1 MPSSTL
7 IRWSGLAAV
16 VAGILFIIVSL
27 INLYA
32 LIAVQ
37 DPSAILIR
45 TILVQ
50 IAGAVLLLGL
60 VGLYFRR
67 SEELGIVGLIG
78 FLFAFFGTAFALTGN
93 IWANLLAYVGWAMF
107 GIACLQARVYP
118 RIAAIVLIIGALL
131 TAVFIA
137 LLLGNLSGIL
147 GYLAVAAS
155 IIFYIAVAWLGFSL
169 FAERSARRL

>member
-7 IRWSGLAAV
+7 IRWGGLAAV

-27 INLYA
+27 INLFA
-32 LIAVQ
+32 LIAGQ
-37 DPSAILIR
+37 DPTAILVRVII
-45 TILVQ
+45 TQ
-50 IAGAVLLLGL
+50 IAGAVLLFGL

-67 SEELGIVGLIG
+67 SDGLGSLGLLG
-78 FLFAFFGTAFALTGN
+78 FVFAFFGTAFALTGN
-93 IWANLLAYVGWAMF
+93 IWANLLAEVGWALF

-131 TAVFIA
+131 TALFIA

-155 IIFYIAVAWLGFSL
+155 IIVYVAVAWLGFSL
-169 FAERSARRL
+169 FTGRTEET

>member
-1 MPSSTL
+1 MPFSTL
-7 IRWSGLAAV
+7 IRWGGLAAV
-16 VAGILFIIVSL
+16 VAGVLFIIVSL
-27 INLYA
+27 VNLFA
-32 LIAVQ
+32 LIAGR
-37 DPSAILIR
+37 DPSAILLR
-45 TILVQ
+45 ATIVQ
-50 IAGAVLLLGL
+50 IAGAVLLFGL

-67 SEELGIVGLIG
+67 SDELGILGLIG

-131 TAVFIA
+131 TALFIA

-169 FAERSARRL
+169 FTGRSESA

>member
-1 MPSSTL
+1 MPYSTL
-7 IRWSGLAAV
+7 IRWGGLAAV

-27 INLYA
+27 INLFA
-32 LIAVQ
+32 LIAGQ
-37 DPSAILIR
+37 DPTAILVRVII
-45 TILVQ
+45 TQ
-50 IAGAVLLLGL
+50 IAGAVLLFGL

-67 SEELGIVGLIG
+67 SDELGSLGLIG
-78 FLFAFFGTAFALTGN
+78 FVFAFFGTAFALTGN
-93 IWANLLAYVGWAMF
+93 IWANLLAEVGWALF

-131 TAVFIA
+131 TALFIA

-155 IIFYIAVAWLGFSL
+155 IIFYVAVAWLGFSL
-169 FAERSARRL
+169 FTGRSEET